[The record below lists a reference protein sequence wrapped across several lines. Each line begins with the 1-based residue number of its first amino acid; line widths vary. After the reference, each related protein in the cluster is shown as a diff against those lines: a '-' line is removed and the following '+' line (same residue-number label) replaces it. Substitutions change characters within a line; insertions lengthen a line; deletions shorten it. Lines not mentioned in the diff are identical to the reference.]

1 MEEKQPTSTTELAGK
16 DATKS
21 PENTIDLQKFQKSL
35 AAQDENPVPQITWR
49 EVKALKRSRYF
60 DVKDKF
66 NTAYVIQN
74 RKTGA
79 IAEIQA
85 ASTVHAA
92 NFIGWRPKQVKLLE
106 TVNVQERQKK
116 VVKELEKRENADV
129 EMTSGSSD

>member
-1 MEEKQPTSTTELAGK
+1 MEDTQPTSTNEFAGK
-16 DATKS
+16 EVKES

-35 AAQDENPVPQITWR
+35 AAQDDNPVPQITWR

-60 DVKDKF
+60 DVKDNF
-66 NTAYVIQN
+66 DTAYVIQN

-92 NFIGWRPKQVKLLE
+92 NFIGWRPKQVRLLE

-116 VVKELEKRENADV
+116 FAKELEKYEDADV
-129 EMTSGSSD
+129 DKTSGSSD